1 MKRKWNELLSETN
14 LGRINKL
21 CIGVLMGAMLLLVL
35 VFRVQAA
42 VAHPFEDKNALVPK
56 GTQRVIVSS
65 ATGKGCDYISP
76 VYSKNFTIKAKSS
89 NPKVA
94 ATEIYDWSVK
104 GQYMKGVLVKQKGY
118 GSANITVTVKVNG
131 KTYKKIFKY
140 QFYKYEN
147 PFTRFEINNKN
158 YVAKF
163 NKLQKSNNGDK
174 YVKWQLS
181 EGKLTYK
188 LNKNYRV
195 KRIVA
200 YSKNGEVKLK
210 NNSQIPDSCEFAW
223 IYYQNTKTKAEG
235 RIRISQKTV

>member
-1 MKRKWNELLSETN
+1 MKRKWNKLLSETN
-14 LGRINKL
+14 FGQINKI

-35 VFRVQAA
+35 VCRVQAA
-42 VAHPFEDKNALVPK
+42 VAHPFEDKNAFVPK

-94 ATEIYDWSVK
+94 VTEIYDWSVK
-104 GQYMKGVLVKQKGY
+104 GKYMKGVLVNQKGY
-118 GSANITVTVKVNG
+118 GSTNITITVKVNG
-131 KTYKKIFKY
+131 KTYKKTFKY
-140 QFYKYEN
+140 QFYTYEN
-147 PFTRFEINNKN
+147 PFASFKINNKN
-158 YVAKF
+158 YVSRF

-181 EGKLTYK
+181 EGKLAYK
-188 LNKNYRV
+188 LKKNYRV
-195 KRIVA
+195 KQIVG
-200 YSKNGEVKLK
+200 YSNTGEVKLK
-210 NNSQIPDSCEFAW
+210 NNSQIPASCEFAW

-235 RIRISQKTV
+235 CIRINQKIV